1 MVMKRRVILLFV
13 LLPFVVRGQ
22 MLEFHSVKKLPAA
35 INSTGEESL
44 PLLSPDGRY
53 LFFSRA
59 LFAGNA
65 GGKFS
70 GVDVWHSEAS
80 ANNWKNPSN
89 SFPININNEGHNAI
103 IGMSRDG
110 NTRYFMNASSHEKM
124 NGIYVTSRIN
134 NYWTRPEFVPVPG
147 IDNQNFL
154 GVYVSPDFDVIF
166 FSMKADDSRGEE
178 DLYFSVKS
186 STGQWSVPK
195 NMGTTINTNGY
206 EISPFLSADK
216 NRLYFASNGH
226 GGEGD
231 VDIFYSDRLYNS
243 WETWSLPV
251 NAGKLVNSKK
261 FDAYFSIYGDSIAY
275 FASNRD
281 GKFADLYEVKISHT
295 RTVLKSGQQYLS
307 RAEWNR
313 KLGGAVAHEVLFPTG
328 KTDLSAAQKELL
340 FYIANKLQ
348 LEKDIHFHLVVKEQE
363 TAAKTQSRLKAITDY
378 LVQSG
383 IAEERIITEQVE
395 SITKTQQG
403 KLEIRLIE

>member
-1 MVMKRRVILLFV
+1 MVMKKYALLLFV
-13 LLPFVVRGQ
+13 LFPFAVIGQ
-22 MLEFHSVKKLPAA
+22 TLEFHSMKKLPPA

-44 PLLSPDGRY
+44 PLLSPDGRE

-59 LFAGNA
+59 LFAGNS

-70 GVDVWHSEAS
+70 GVDVWHSQMTG
-80 ANNWKNPSN
+80 NLWKSSGN
-89 SFPININNEGHNAI
+89 SFPNINNEGHNAI
-103 IGMSRDG
+103 IGISRDG
-110 NTRYFMNASSHEKM
+110 KTRYFMSASSHEKM
-124 NGIYVTSRIN
+124 NGIYVTSLIN
-134 NYWTRPEFVPVPG
+134 NYWTRPQFVPVPG

-154 GVYVSPDFDVIF
+154 GVHVSPDFDVIL
-166 FSMKADDSRGEE
+166 FSMKAEDSRGEE

-195 NMGTTINTNGY
+195 NMGATINTNGY

-216 NRLYFASNGH
+216 NRLYFASSGH

-231 VDIFYSDRLYNS
+231 ADIFYSDRLYNS

-251 NAGKLVNSKK
+251 NAGKVVNSKK
-261 FDAYFSIYGDSIAY
+261 FDAYFSIYGDSVAY
-275 FASNRD
+275 LASNRD
-281 GKFADLYEVKISHT
+281 GKFADLYEVKVSRT
-295 RTVLKSGQQYLS
+295 RTVLRNGQRYLS

-313 KLGGAVAHEVLFPTG
+313 KLGGSVTHEVLFPKDLTA
-328 KTDLSAAQKELL
+328 LSAAQKELL

-348 LEKDIHFHLVVKEQE
+348 LEKDVFFHIIVKEE
-363 TAAKTQSRLKAITDY
+363 DTPAGTKGRLKAVADH

-395 SITKTQQG
+395 SIAKSRQG
-403 KLEIRLIE
+403 KIEIRLIE